1 MEFHF
6 ATSIE
11 QPYRAVA
18 ATLAEGPLAWL
29 PEVELAPG
37 AYTSELGIGNGDGRI
52 SRRLLVTAGAA
63 QPFAYGLLVPIEW
76 RAAQHPERYPTLA
89 GVLRLEPSGPV
100 CRLRLDAHYVPPAG
114 RLGAAVDR
122 ALLHNVAE
130 TSVKEFVQRVAA
142 RLARGARF
150 SGPIPPATS

>member
-1 MEFHF
+1 MELHF

-29 PEVELAPG
+29 PQVELAPG

-114 RLGAAVDR
+114 RLGAAIDR

>member
-1 MEFHF
+1 MELHF

-29 PEVELAPG
+29 PQVELAPG

-130 TSVKEFVQRVAA
+130 TSVREFVQRVAA